1 MERVMPRQSMGRRP
15 EAGMTLIE
23 TMIALVILF
32 IVAAGLMGLAVVAT
46 VTTENQGHLSAR
58 TAEYAQDKME
68 QLMSLAYGDFQSD
81 TISAN
86 CVLYLVN
93 PTCLT
98 GAAGLG
104 PPNAVL
110 GTVSGSLNFN
120 APVNNYVDYLD
131 AQGNPL
137 GGGVA
142 PPATW
147 FYQRVWTIT
156 ILAETAPGNST
167 LKQITVSCRTRFQV
181 GTQKSANVLA
191 STLTSFKTNPF

>member
-1 MERVMPRQSMGRRP
+1 MPRQSIRRRS

-23 TMIALVILF
+23 TMLALVILF

-81 TISAN
+81 TISPN

-93 PTCLT
+93 PNCVT
-98 GAAGLG
+98 GAAGL
-104 PPNAVL
+104 AV
-110 GTVSGSLNFN
+110 GGSLNFA

-131 AQGNPL
+131 SQGNPL
-137 GGGVA
+137 GGGAV

-147 FYQRVWTIT
+147 FYQRVWIIT
-156 ILAETAPGNST
+156 NPDLGAGPDLN

-191 STLTSFKTNPF
+191 STLTSLKTNPF